1 MVAEIVD
8 IFGPGITAQM
18 TYYETAA
25 GARVLPAGAL
35 DFGGTVTFWPMR
47 RILQNAWNRLAP
59 AEQRFTSDPE
69 LT

>member
-1 MVAEIVD
+1 
-8 IFGPGITAQM
+8 M

-25 GARVLPAGAL
+25 GARVLAAGAL
-35 DFGGTVTFWPMR
+35 DFGGAVMHWPMR